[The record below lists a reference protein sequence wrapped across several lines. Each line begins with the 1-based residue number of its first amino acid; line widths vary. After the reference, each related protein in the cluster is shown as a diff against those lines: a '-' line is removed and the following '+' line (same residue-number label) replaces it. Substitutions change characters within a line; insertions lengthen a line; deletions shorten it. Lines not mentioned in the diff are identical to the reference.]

1 MNKAFKFKILPN
13 DEQIV
18 LINKTFGCCR
28 WIYNHALERKAK
40 AYERRKEILSIN
52 DLKKLLP
59 YLKKIK
65 PWLKEVD
72 STALQQAIMHM
83 GDAYTNFFEGRAGFP
98 KYKCK
103 HDEVCSY
110 KTVSNSLCIIDDKH
124 VYIPKV
130 GIVRCKMHRK
140 PYGTLKSATI
150 SRHAGNY
157 YISLLYEVE
166 KPTALPINTNMI
178 GLDLGVKA
186 FAVDSNGKV
195 YDNPKFLQKSLDKLK
210 IEQQK
215 LSKMT
220 KGSKNFAKQKLK
232 IAKLHLHIANQR
244 LDHAHKL
251 ASTLIKEN
259 QIICVEDLDIKSML
273 QKENADTKTRNKSD
287 NNKARAVLDVGMGQ
301 FVTILKYKAEWYGR
315 QLIQIDRYIPS
326 SQMCNHCKSIHPVV
340 KDLSVREWICPQCG
354 TAHDRDY
361 NAAKNILEEGLKQA
375 ANRKCK

>member
-1 MNKAFKFKILPN
+1 
-13 DEQIV
+13 
-18 LINKTFGCCR
+18 
-28 WIYNHALERKAK
+28 
-40 AYERRKEILSIN
+40 
-52 DLKKLLP
+52 
-59 YLKKIK
+59 
-65 PWLKEVD
+65 
-72 STALQQAIMHM
+72 MH
-83 GDAYTNFFEGRAGFP
+83 
-98 KYKCK
+98 C
-103 HDEVCSY
+103 
-110 KTVSNSLCIIDDKH
+110 
-124 VYIPKV
+124 
-130 GIVRCKMHRK
+130 K

-166 KPTALPINTNMI
+166 KPTDLPISANMI
-178 GLDLGVKA
+178 GLDLGIKA

-195 YDNPKFLQKSLDKLK
+195 YDNPKFLQRSLDKLK

-215 LSKMT
+215 LSNMT

-273 QKENADTKTRNKSD
+273 QKENADTKTRSKAD
-287 NNKARAVLDVGMGQ
+287 NNKARAILDVGMGQ

-315 QLIQIDRYIPS
+315 QLIQIDRYTPS
-326 SQMCNHCKSIHPVV
+326 SQMCNYCKSINPAI
-340 KDLSVREWICPQCG
+340 KDLNMREWICPQCG

-375 ANRKCK
+375 TSKNKK